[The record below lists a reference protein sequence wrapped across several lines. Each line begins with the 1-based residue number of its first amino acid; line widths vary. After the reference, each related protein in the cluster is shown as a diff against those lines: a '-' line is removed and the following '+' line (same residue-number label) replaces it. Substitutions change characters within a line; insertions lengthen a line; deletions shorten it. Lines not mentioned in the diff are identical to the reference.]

1 MDQDLY
7 QEIAEIST
15 ERNSFYMLMYLLF
28 YKEATEELIAALE
41 ARVRTLTFEEESA
54 LAAGWRE
61 LALCLKRKGPDPRT
75 DFAVDYARCML
86 SAGIINGEAA
96 VPFESIYTSKER
108 LTHQEARDKVRAI
121 YIAQGISVDQELNLP
136 EDHLA
141 FELEFLGIMAERA
154 CELAQAQDHDGLLA
168 NLMCQRSFMGD
179 HLLNWIAAFEENLV
193 ACALT
198 KFYVA
203 LTHIVQG
210 FLEQDV
216 ALLDELIDLL
226 GGAPYQRA
234 DDYVEGVAAVPEKKA
249 NVANVK
255 YDDGSYVDDLPS
267 E

>member
-7 QEIAEIST
+7 QEIVEISA
-15 ERNSFYMLMYLLF
+15 ERNSFYMLMYTLF
-28 YKEATEELIAALE
+28 YKEATEELISALE
-41 ARVRTLTFEEESA
+41 TRASNLTFEEESA
-54 LAAGWRE
+54 LASGWRE

-121 YIAQGISVDQELNLP
+121 YIANGVNVDQELNLP

-141 FELEFLGIMAERA
+141 FELEFLAIMADRA
-154 CELAQAQDHDGLLA
+154 RKLALAQDYDGLLV
-168 NLMCQRSFMGD
+168 NLECQRSFIGD
-179 HLLNWIAAFEENLV
+179 HLLNWISAFEENLV

-216 ALLDELIDLL
+216 ALLDEVIGLL
-226 GGAPYQRA
+226 GGTPYVRA
-234 DDYVEGVAAVPEKKA
+234 DDYVEGVAAAPEKKA
-249 NVANVK
+249 NVANAK
-255 YDDGSYVDDLPS
+255 YDDGSYVEDLPS

>member
-1 MDQDLY
+1 MDGNLY
-7 QEIAEIST
+7 QEIADISE
-15 ERNSFYMLMYLLF
+15 ERNSFYMLMYVLF
-28 YKEATEELIAALE
+28 YKEATEEQIAALE
-41 ARVRTLTFEEESA
+41 ARACALTFEEESA

-121 YIAQGISVDQELNLP
+121 YIANGVTVDQELNLP

-141 FELEFLGIMAERA
+141 FELEFLAIMADRA
-154 CELAQAQDHDGLLA
+154 HELALVEDHEGLLA
-168 NLMCQRSFMGD
+168 NLACQRSFIGD
-179 HLLNWIAAFEENLV
+179 HILNWISAFEENLA

-210 FLEQDV
+210 FLEQD
-216 ALLDELIDLL
+216 AILLDEAIELL
-226 GGAPYQRA
+226 GGAPYVRA
-234 DDYVEGVAAVPEKKA
+234 NDYVEGVAAAPDKKA
-249 NVANVK
+249 NVANAK

>member
-7 QEIAEIST
+7 REIAEISE
-15 ERNSFYMLMYLLF
+15 ERNSFYMLMYALF
-28 YKEATEELIAALE
+28 YKEVTEDLIAALE
-41 ARVRTLTFEEESA
+41 ARVRTLTFEEETA
-54 LAAGWRE
+54 LASGWHE
-61 LALCLKRKGPDPRT
+61 LAMCLARKGPDPRT

-121 YIAQGISVDQELNLP
+121 YIANGVNVDQELNLP

-141 FELEFLGIMAERA
+141 FELEFLAIMADRA
-154 CELAQAQDHDGLLA
+154 RELALAQDKEALLA
-168 NLMCQRSFMGD
+168 NLVCQRSFIGD
-179 HLLNWIAAFEENLV
+179 HLLNWIGAFEENLV

-203 LTHIVQG
+203 ITHILQG
-210 FLEQDV
+210 FLEQDA
-216 ALLDELIDLL
+216 ALLDEVIALL
-226 GGAPYQRA
+226 GGAPYVPA
-234 DDYVEGVAAVPEKKA
+234 DDYVQGVAAEPEKKA
-249 NVANVK
+249 NVANAK